1 MTEEERRFKV
11 IKIDKYNSQ
20 ILAEEGK
27 IENKFFGVLVTSIL
41 AIEILAS
48 PTAFSPSD
56 AMFYIKNGL
65 GSLGI
70 WGSLTF
76 LKGMIAAI
84 SKKTTLESKVED
96 LKEEIKFYDSENKE
110 SRGAR

>member
-11 IKIDKYNSQ
+11 IKVEKYNSQ

-27 IENKFFGVLVTSIL
+27 IKNKFLEVFATSIL
-41 AIEILAS
+41 AIELIGNI
-48 PTAFSPSD
+48 TAFSPSD
-56 AMFYIKNGL
+56 AMFHIYSVL
-65 GSLGI
+65 GVFGV

-96 LKEEIKFYDSENKE
+96 LMEEIELYDSKNKK